1 MQIGLVGYCAA
12 GKTTVFNALTGLQ
25 ADTGFGNKEQ
35 ANLGNIKVPDP
46 RIDFAADIFQP
57 KKKTYAEIAFVDV
70 AGPEGGGQNKGLDAR
85 ITDEMRR
92 AEVLVHVVRDFE
104 SVQVD
109 VPPDPMRDLIDF
121 ESELALSDLMQVDTR
136 LERLRKENKNTPERT
151 LLERLH
157 AHLESGAPLR
167 TLGLTDEEKH
177 RVVGFAFLSLKPCIL
192 LVNRAEAEAAA
203 GVPAALEAEALE
215 RGLTALAMAA
225 SAEAEIAE
233 LSPEDQASFLEDLGL
248 EGSARDRFIQTAYAQ
263 LDLISFLTVGE
274 DECRAW
280 TIERGTTA
288 KAAAG
293 KIHSDLER
301 GFIRAEVIAYDDFV
315 EHRSEAKC
323 REAGKLRVEGKDY
336 VVRDGDIM
344 HIRFNV

>member
-1 MQIGLVGYCAA
+1 MQVGLVGFRAA
-12 GKTTVFNALTGLQ
+12 GKTTVFNALTGLR
-25 ADTGFGNKEQ
+25 ADTGFGNKDQ

-46 RIDFAADIFQP
+46 RVDFTAEIFEP

-70 AGPEGGGQNKGLDAR
+70 AGPEGGAEQKGLDTR

-104 SVQVD
+104 SMQVD
-109 VPPDPMRDLIDF
+109 VPPDPMRDLVDF
-121 ESELALSDLMQVDTR
+121 ESELALTDLLQADTR
-136 LERLRKENKNTPERT
+136 LERLRKENKNTSERV

-157 AHLESGAPLR
+157 AHLETGAPLR
-167 TLGLTDEEKH
+167 TLELTGDEKH
-177 RVVGFAFLSLKPCIL
+177 SLHGFAFLSLKPCIL
-192 LVNRAEAEAAA
+192 LVNRAEADAAA
-203 GVPAALEAEALE
+203 GVPSGLDAAAAE
-215 RGLTALAMAA
+215 RGLTAVAMAA

-248 EGSARDRFIQTAYAQ
+248 EGSARDRFIQTAYAR

-288 KAAAG
+288 KEAAG

-336 VVRDGDIM
+336 VVRDGDLM